1 MGLLSRLLR
10 RDDLDVEQLTAAVA
24 AVDGVRGVEL
34 DLRETGGAGRVLEGV
49 VVVPQ
54 TGGAEVLRAAL
65 ETLSDALGPDPL
77 RLTLYVEGQVEG
89 GGRRLTSADA
99 GLPLNPTS
107 VQLWRHRGSGG
118 RG

>member
-1 MGLLSRLLR
+1 MVLK
-10 RDDLDVEQLTAAVA
+10 QQVA
-24 AVDGVRGVEL
+24 AGL
-34 DLRETGGAGRVLEGV
+34 S
-49 VVVPQ
+49 
-54 TGGAEVLRAAL
+54 RAAL

-89 GGRRLTSADA
+89 GGSRLTSADA